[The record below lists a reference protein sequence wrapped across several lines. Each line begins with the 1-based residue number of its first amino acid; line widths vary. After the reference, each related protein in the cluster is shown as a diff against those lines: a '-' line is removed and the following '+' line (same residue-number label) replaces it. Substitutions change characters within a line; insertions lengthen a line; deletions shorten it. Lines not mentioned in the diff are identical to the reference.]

1 MSFGEKIMSYKEEII
16 NDLSK
21 LIAIES
27 TSFHKDKQKEALNWI
42 LNRAKDFGLE
52 TKNIDDIAGHV
63 EIKGE
68 EEGKLCGVLSHLDV
82 VPEGNNWNTLPFE
95 LSVKDGYMYG
105 RGVADDK
112 GAALINL
119 YCLRALKENNII
131 GKNTVRAIYGTKE
144 ETGMN
149 DMDLYFSKEDMP
161 DLSFTPDSKYGIC
174 KCEKGILQLELYAD
188 THNGT
193 TLTQLHSGKAVNAVP
208 DTAYALL
215 DCTENEDHQL
225 ARLAD
230 AKKGSFEFYYTID
243 GLMVLSRGTASHA
256 CEPEKG
262 INAAT
267 NLIDLLSSNFFMPS
281 LGNICSFISSYIGT
295 ENSGVMMGIKMRDSQ
310 SGALTVNVG
319 TVHIDEGYATCTLDI
334 RYPVTCDGDFI
345 LSQIEN
351 AAKNENLHVKV
362 LEHLKPLN
370 MDENSEI
377 VKILSKSYETIMGEK
392 PSIYST
398 GGGTYARKLGNKGV
412 AFGPV
417 FENQECNMHNANEN
431 LNIDKFF
438 DHAKICLESIYNLY
452 IGN

>member
-27 TSFHKDKQKEALNWI
+27 TSFHPDKQKEALNWI

-119 YCLRALKENNII
+119 YCLRALKENNIV

-256 CEPEKG
+256 SEPEKG

-267 NLIDLLSSNFFMPS
+267 NLIDLLSSNF
-281 LGNICSFISSYIGT
+281 LCLLWEIS
-295 ENSGVMMGIKMRDSQ
+295 V
-310 SGALTVNVG
+310 
-319 TVHIDEGYATCTLDI
+319 
-334 RYPVTCDGDFI
+334 
-345 LSQIEN
+345 
-351 AAKNENLHVKV
+351 
-362 LEHLKPLN
+362 PL
-370 MDENSEI
+370 
-377 VKILSKSYETIMGEK
+377 
-392 PSIYST
+392 
-398 GGGTYARKLGNKGV
+398 
-412 AFGPV
+412 
-417 FENQECNMHNANEN
+417 
-431 LNIDKFF
+431 
-438 DHAKICLESIYNLY
+438 
-452 IGN
+452 